1 MMKNIN
7 ETFEEIGKEINKL
20 EPEARC
26 ILLNRISIEYFGIDR
41 RSKAEKL
48 REEQYLKNHM

>member
-1 MMKNIN
+1 MKNIN
-7 ETFEEIGKEINKL
+7 EAFEEIRKEINKL
-20 EPEARC
+20 ETDMRD

-48 REEQYLKNHM
+48 REEKYLKDNI

>member
-1 MMKNIN
+1 MSIN
-7 ETFEEIGKEINKL
+7 EAFEAIRKEINKL

-41 RSKAEKL
+41 RSNEEKL
-48 REEQYLKNHM
+48 REEKYLKNNM